1 MKLIII
7 DHEPYAPNKNNSYC
21 INNFVADG
29 TEVEYW
35 EVNQALPYSKHLT
48 YKNSVDSSIVRRFTT
63 ISSILREIKKQNAAH
78 TVFIVEV
85 WYRYATA
92 PLFKLLSKKYK
103 WVKIDYYINPIKVLA
118 APPLQKN
125 LFSRFKSEI
134 KNLGI
139 RTVAKKLAGRVHLL
153 IDSHRYNTP
162 DILFLTGQQ
171 LESQIKARTI
181 IGLDYFDVLQYEEL
195 KRTAKQQGNYIVF
208 LDIMLCDH
216 PDIARLGYDNTVIK
230 EEYFRLLNKYFT
242 RLEAQWKMPVVIAAH
257 PKAAY
262 TNEFENR
269 KILSDRSAEL
279 VSNATFVL
287 THGSLSVSYAL
298 LAHKKIFYLTAGT
311 LFQKNEFL
319 KDLDRRM
326 DIGCKVFDTIKIDME
341 EEPPVNMN
349 LEIDSTTYDNHV
361 NRYFRKHDRYLSNY
375 EVLNNAFSNL
385 INGGQ

>member
-7 DHEPYAPNKNNSYC
+7 DHEPYAPNKDNSYC

-35 EVNQALPYSKHLT
+35 EVNQALPYSKHLI
-48 YKNSVDSSIVRRFTT
+48 YKNGVDSPIVRRFTT
-63 ISSILREIKKQNAAH
+63 ISSVLLEVKKQNAAN

-125 LFSRFKSEI
+125 LFLRFKSEI

-139 RTVAKKLAGRVHLL
+139 RTVIQKLAGRVHLL
-153 IDSHRYNTP
+153 IDRHRYNTP

-171 LESQIKARTI
+171 LESQVKARAI
-181 IGLDYFDVLQYEEL
+181 MGLDYFDVLQYEKL
-195 KRTAKQQGNYIVF
+195 KGNAAAEDSYIVF

-230 EEYFRLLNKYFT
+230 DEYFRLLNQYFT
-242 RLEAQWKMPVVIAAH
+242 ALEAQWEMPVVIAAH
-257 PKAAY
+257 PKAVY
-262 TNEFENR
+262 TTEFGNR
-269 KILSDRSAEL
+269 TILSGRTAEL

-311 LFQKNEFL
+311 LFQQNEFL

-326 DIGCKVFDTIKIDME
+326 DIACKVFDTIKIDME

-349 LEIDSTTYDNHV
+349 LNINTTIYDNHV
-361 NRYFRKHDRYLSNY
+361 NRYFSKGDRYLSNY
-375 EVLNNAFSNL
+375 EILRNSFDNL
-385 INGGQ
+385 INGSK